1 MEYIVFD
8 LEFNQG
14 FDKENNKTFSDEKC
28 PFEIIQ
34 IGAIKLD
41 ANFNI
46 IDKFSSFVKPNIYKD
61 IHPFVGKMT
70 HITKNM
76 VEDAPSFTSVYKD
89 FKKFISSKSN
99 ILCVWGSGDLK
110 ELHRNI
116 NYYSLPS
123 KGLPKLYI
131 NIQHYASSYFNNP
144 SGQSI
149 GLQNA
154 VQILKLDQEKA
165 YHDALNDAYY
175 TSLVFKNIYNEDII
189 PDTYVYT
196 PSKPT
201 RSKSTKKKVD
211 YASLFEEFMKI
222 LNRDLTSD
230 DKKIID
236 LAYKMGKTNQ
246 FLIDELPEYNSKSKN
261 TSCKKS
267 DKSKN
272 KRKKKNAFKYKKRR

>member
-14 FDKENNKTFSDEKC
+14 FNKENNKTYSDERC

-70 HITKNM
+70 HITLDM
-76 VEDAPSFTSVYKD
+76 VKDAPSFTSVYKD
-89 FKKFISSKSN
+89 FKKFISSKSS
-99 ILCVWGSGDLK
+99 IMCVWGSGDLK
-110 ELHRNI
+110 ELYRNI
-116 NYYSLPS
+116 TYYSLPA

-131 NIQHYASSYFNNP
+131 NVQQYASSYFKNP
-144 SGQSI
+144 TGQSI

-154 VQILKLDQEKA
+154 IQILELQENKA

-175 TSLVFKNIYNEDII
+175 TALVLKNIYSEDIVA
-189 PDTYVYT
+189 DTYVYT
-196 PSKPT
+196 PVKPNRT
-201 RSKSTKKKVD
+201 RSRSAKKKVD
-211 YASLFEEFMKI
+211 YNSLFEEFKKI
-222 LNRDLTSD
+222 LGRDLTSD
-230 DKKIID
+230 DKKLID

-246 FLIDELPEYNSKSKN
+246 FLVDEISEPIAKTSSSNKSTKCKFKN
-261 TSCKKS
+261 G
-267 DKSKN
+267 
-272 KRKKKNAFKYKKRR
+272 FKHKKRR

>member
-14 FDKENNKTFSDEKC
+14 FDKENNKTYSDEKC

-70 HITKNM
+70 HITLDK
-76 VEDAPSFTSVYKD
+76 VKDAPSFNTVYKD
-89 FKKFISSKSN
+89 FKKFISSKSS
-99 ILCVWGSGDLK
+99 IMCVWGSGDLK
-110 ELHRNI
+110 ELYRNI

-131 NIQHYASSYFNNP
+131 NVQQYASSYLNNP
-144 SGQSI
+144 TGQSI

-154 VQILKLDQEKA
+154 IQILDLQENKA

-175 TSLVFKNIYNEDII
+175 TALVLKNIYNENIVA
-189 PDTYVYT
+189 DTYVYT
-196 PSKPT
+196 PVKPNRT
-201 RSKSTKKKVD
+201 RSKSSKKKVD
-211 YASLFEEFMKI
+211 YNSLFEEFKKI
-222 LNRDLTSD
+222 LGRDLTSD
-230 DKKIID
+230 DKKLID

-246 FLIDELPEYNSKSKN
+246 FLIDEASQPQPKTKVSNKFIKNKSKN
-261 TSCKKS
+261 G
-267 DKSKN
+267 
-272 KRKKKNAFKYKKRR
+272 FKYKKRR

>member
-14 FDKENNKTFSDEKC
+14 FDKENNKTFSNEQC

-70 HITKNM
+70 HITLNK
-76 VEDAPSFTSVYKD
+76 VKDAPSFSSVYRD
-89 FKKFISSKSN
+89 FRKFISSKSS
-99 ILCVWGSGDLK
+99 ILCVWGAGDLK
-110 ELHRNI
+110 ELYRNL

-123 KGLPKLYI
+123 KGLPQSYI
-131 NIQHYASSYFNNP
+131 NVQQYASSYFNNP
-144 SGQSI
+144 TGQSI

-154 VQILKLDQEKA
+154 IQILELEQDKA

-175 TSLVFKNIYNEDII
+175 TALVFKNIYDENIVT
-189 PDTYVYT
+189 DTYVYT
-196 PSKPT
+196 PVKPNRT
-201 RSKSTKKKVD
+201 RSKSPKKKVN
-211 YASLFEEFMKI
+211 YHALFEEFKKI
-222 LNRDLTSD
+222 LGRDLTSD
-230 DKKIID
+230 DKKLID
-236 LAYKMGKTNQ
+236 LSYKMGKTNQ
-246 FLIDELPEYNSKSKN
+246 FLIDDIPEANPKTSTKYNNKKSKYG
-261 TSCKKS
+261 
-267 DKSKN
+267 
-272 KRKKKNAFKYKKRR
+272 FKYKKRR

>member
-8 LEFNQG
+8 FEFNQG
-14 FDKENNKTFSDEKC
+14 FDRENNKTFSDEKC

-46 IDKFSSFVKPNIYKD
+46 VDKFNSFIKPNIYKD

-70 HITKNM
+70 HITMSKVKN
-76 VEDAPSFTSVYKD
+76 APPFNIVYKE
-89 FKKFISSKSN
+89 FRKFIGNKSN

-110 ELHRNI
+110 ELYRNI
-116 NYYSLPS
+116 NYYSLPV

-131 NIQHYASSYFNNP
+131 NVQQYASSYFNNP
-144 SGQSI
+144 TGQSI

-154 VQILKLDQEKA
+154 VQMLQLDQNKA

-175 TSLVFKNIYNEDII
+175 TSLVLKDIYSEDIV
-189 PDTYVYT
+189 PDTYIYT
-196 PSKPT
+196 PIKATKT
-201 RSKSTKKKVD
+201 RSKSAKKKVD
-211 YASLFEEFMKI
+211 YDTLFEEFKKI
-222 LNRDLTSD
+222 LNRELTSD
-230 DKKIID
+230 DRKIID

-246 FLIDELPEYNSKSKN
+246 FLIDDVIEPKPVKKCTKPKSKN
-261 TSCKKS
+261 G
-267 DKSKN
+267 
-272 KRKKKNAFKYKKRR
+272 FKHKKRR

>member
-14 FDKENNKTFSDEKC
+14 FDKENNKTFSNEQC

-70 HITKNM
+70 HITLGK
-76 VEDAPSFTSVYKD
+76 VKDAPSFSSVYRD
-89 FKKFISSKSN
+89 FRKFISSKSS

-110 ELHRNI
+110 ELYRNL
-116 NYYSLPS
+116 NFYSLPS
-123 KGLPKLYI
+123 KGLPQSYI
-131 NIQHYASSYFNNP
+131 NVQQYASSYFNNP
-144 SGQSI
+144 TGQSI

-154 VQILKLDQEKA
+154 IQILELEQDKA

-175 TSLVFKNIYNEDII
+175 TALVFKNIYDENIVT
-189 PDTYVYT
+189 DTYVYT
-196 PSKPT
+196 PVKPNRT
-201 RSKSTKKKVD
+201 RSKSTKKKVN
-211 YASLFEEFMKI
+211 YHALFEEFKKI
-222 LNRDLTSD
+222 LGRDLTSD
-230 DKKIID
+230 DKKLID
-236 LAYKMGKTNQ
+236 LSYKMGKTNQ
-246 FLIDELPEYNSKSKN
+246 FLIDDIPQANPQTSTKSNNKKSKHG
-261 TSCKKS
+261 
-267 DKSKN
+267 
-272 KRKKKNAFKYKKRR
+272 FKYKKRR

>member
-14 FDKENNKTFSDEKC
+14 FDKENNKTYSDEKC

-70 HITKNM
+70 HITLDKVKN
-76 VEDAPSFTSVYKD
+76 APSFNAVYKD

-99 ILCVWGSGDLK
+99 IMCVWGAGDLK
-110 ELHRNI
+110 ELYRNI

-123 KGLPKLYI
+123 KGLPQLYI
-131 NIQHYASSYFNNP
+131 NVQQYASSYFNNP
-144 SGQSI
+144 TGQSI

-154 VQILKLDQEKA
+154 IQILQLEQDKA

-175 TSLVFKNIYNEDII
+175 TALVLKNIYDENIVA
-189 PDTYVYT
+189 DTYVYT
-196 PSKPT
+196 PVKSNRA
-201 RSKSTKKKVD
+201 RSKSVKKKVN
-211 YASLFEEFMKI
+211 YLALFEEFKKI
-222 LNRDLTSD
+222 LGRDLTSD
-230 DKKIID
+230 DKKLID

-246 FLIDELPEYNSKSKN
+246 FLIDDIQAPTPKASPKSSKKKSKHG
-261 TSCKKS
+261 
-267 DKSKN
+267 
-272 KRKKKNAFKYKKRR
+272 FKYKKRR